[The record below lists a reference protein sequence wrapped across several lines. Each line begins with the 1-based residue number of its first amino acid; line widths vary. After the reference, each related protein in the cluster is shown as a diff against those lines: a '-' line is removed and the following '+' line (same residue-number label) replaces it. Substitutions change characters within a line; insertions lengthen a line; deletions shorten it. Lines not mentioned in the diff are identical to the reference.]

1 MTMLLTKARRALTV
15 WRFGG
20 YARNRRD
27 AVARLWQ
34 LLRRLPRN
42 RPMRDSD
49 TGTVYVLMSPPA
61 DEEAIYPCAV
71 ETGED
76 GTRTLCVY
84 DSIRRRPAD
93 APVPPLIRAARPF
106 PAEKIDHDTVL
117 LHLPEIFAFDDSRN
131 VSDAEL
137 DELYGRLLSLYDA
150 YQAI

>member
-1 MTMLLTKARRALTV
+1 MTMLIKARRAFTV

-27 AVARLWQ
+27 PVALLWT

-42 RPMRDSD
+42 RPMRDAD
-49 TGTVYVLMSPPA
+49 TGTVYVLLSPPA
-61 DEEAIYPCAV
+61 DADAIYPCAV

-76 GTRTLCVY
+76 GSRTLCVY

-93 APVPPLIRAARPF
+93 PPVPPLIRAARPF
-106 PAEKIDHDTVL
+106 LAGRTDHDTVL
-117 LHLPEIFAFDDSRN
+117 GHLPELFGFGDSRN

-137 DELYGRLLSLYDA
+137 DELHTRLRSLYEA

>member
-1 MTMLLTKARRALTV
+1 MLLTQKARRAFTV

-27 AVARLWQ
+27 AVARLWT

-42 RPMRDSD
+42 RPLRDAD

-61 DEEAIYPCAV
+61 AEDAIYPCAV

-76 GTRTLCVY
+76 GARTLCVY
-84 DSIRRRPAD
+84 DSLRRRPAD

-106 PAEKIDHDTVL
+106 LDGRIDHDTVL
-117 LHLPEIFAFDDSRN
+117 RHLPEIFAFDDSRN

-137 DELYGRLLSLYDA
+137 DELYRRLSSLYDA

>member
-1 MTMLLTKARRALTV
+1 MQSTTSAP
-15 WRFGG
+15 GH
-20 YARNRRD
+20 
-27 AVARLWQ
+27 AVARSQ
-34 LLRRLPRN
+34 
-42 RPMRDSD
+42 SE
-49 TGTVYVLMSPPA
+49 TQSVA
-61 DEEAIYPCAV
+61 D
-71 ETGED
+71 
-76 GTRTLCVY
+76 
-84 DSIRRRPAD
+84 D